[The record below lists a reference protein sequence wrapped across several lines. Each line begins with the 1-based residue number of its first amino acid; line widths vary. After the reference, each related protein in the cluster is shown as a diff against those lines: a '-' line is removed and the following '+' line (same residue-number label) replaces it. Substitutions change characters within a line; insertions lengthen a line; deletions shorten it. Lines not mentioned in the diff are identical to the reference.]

1 MLPVSQL
8 LSLVFIPCNLMPI
21 SIPKAMTNALNSGH
35 VTYPAVMQRCNQ
47 QSLYC
52 IVVAW
57 HGRSCLTWYILMLYV
72 ISYIYICVCGEH
84 MEDLRVQIDLWHL
97 FKCRFQPTFALGL
110 GMFYWSLRANMLF
123 RALEPF
129 WSQRSALVSEVHG
142 FRSRFTNY
150 PKLESYPRVS
160 IARKTW
166 KPGVSQETR
175 LQIASN
181 CHIYVMCIHEVTDL
195 LGLSCRSW

>member
-1 MLPVSQL
+1 M
-8 LSLVFIPCNLMPI
+8 
-21 SIPKAMTNALNSGH
+21 ADH
-35 VTYPAVMQRCNQ
+35 VW
-47 QSLYC
+47 LD
-52 IVVAW
+52 I
-57 HGRSCLTWYILMLYV
+57 YILMLYV
-72 ISYIYICVCGEH
+72 ISFIYIYVCGEH
-84 MEDLRVQIDLWHL
+84 MEDLRVQMDLWHL
-97 FKCRFQPTFALGL
+97 FKCRFQPHVCFGPGHVL
-110 GMFYWSLRANMLF
+110 FWSLRANMLF

-175 LQIASN
+175 LQITSN
-181 CHIYVMCIHEVTDL
+181 CHIYVSLPYVHSRSH
-195 LGLSCRSW
+195 GSSGSFLSLMVRSWWLSGS